1 LTTSPER
8 FRAIHLG
15 RCRSTNEYIKTN
27 LPRLG
32 RDLPLMVSAAA
43 QLAGRGREGRG
54 WHSPPGL
61 GIYATFAFT
70 LADRL
75 LSLLPL
81 AAGVA
86 VAGMLA
92 DWTGEEFALKWPNDI
107 LGRGRKI
114 AGILCENMVN
124 AERVT
129 CLVGIG
135 INVNHGAEDFPE
147 DLRERAG
154 SLRLMTGRECPV
166 GAGRERLAASI
177 DAWLRRLETGS
188 PEPILSRARHLSR
201 SFLDRE
207 IRFQQQGR
215 ILRGTF
221 RGLAADGGLL
231 LDVAGRDEK
240 VFYNGEITG

>member
-1 LTTSPER
+1 
-8 FRAIHLG
+8 
-15 RCRSTNEYIKTN
+15 
-27 LPRLG
+27 
-32 RDLPLMVSAAA
+32 MVSAAA

-61 GIYATFAFT
+61 GIYATFAFA
-70 LADRL
+70 LPDRL
-75 LSLLPL
+75 LSLLAL
-81 AAGVA
+81 TAGVA
-86 VAGMLA
+86 VADMLA
-92 DWTGEEFALKWPNDI
+92 VWTGGEFALKWPNDI
-107 LGRGRKI
+107 LSGGRKI
-114 AGILCENMVN
+114 AGVLCENMVF

-135 INVNHGAEDFPE
+135 INVNHGAGDFPE
-147 DLRERAG
+147 ELRQRAV
-154 SLRLMTGRECPV
+154 SLRLLTGGPWPL
-166 GAGRERLAASI
+166 ADGRGRLAASM
-177 DAWLRRLETGS
+177 DAWLRRLETGR
-188 PEPILSRARHLSR
+188 PEDILRRARHLSR

-215 ILRGTF
+215 SLRGIF